1 MFLFIDNYDS
11 FSYNIIQYFQQ
22 LGESPT
28 VVCNDDPRLLE
39 LALDPTLEKVVIS
52 PGPSN
57 PENAG
62 YCLEFLDRLPHHIPV
77 LGVCLGMQCLG
88 HHAGCPV
95 VRGPRVMHGKTSEIE
110 HGGTGLYK
118 GIKSPMTIGRY
129 HSLVVKCS
137 DSHPTLEVTARDDDG
152 EAMSIRY
159 KDRPWVGVQYHP
171 ESILTQ
177 QGMELLANFPS
188 AIVGAHTRARSISP
202 LIEQLADR
210 RDLTDE
216 EAELAFGALMDGELT
231 PAQSGAFLL
240 TLRSKG
246 ETSTEMAAAVRCALE
261 RALPIA
267 GISGDYIDVVGTGGD
282 GKKSFNCSTAT
293 SLYLAGL
300 GYQVLKHGNRAISSS
315 SGAGDVL
322 EKLGYPSAS
331 DAVGVINN
339 LKKDGF
345 AFAFAPHFHPSFKN
359 IGPIRTELGVRTLF
373 NLLGPLINPSRPSH
387 ILLGVAKAELVE
399 VMAEVIACGN
409 YKRAMVLCGNGGYD
423 EATAFGETRVKLIEA
438 GEISE
443 FIFDPLLYDFRA
455 PSSEHELMVETKEEA
470 AEVLVELLHGR
481 GNQAMRDMLT
491 INLSLAIHLLEPS
504 MSMDLCVEK
513 ARHAVN
519 AGVAARV
526 ISHWNSQIIQA

>member
-22 LGESPT
+22 LGETPT
-28 VVCNDDPRLLE
+28 IVCNDDPRLLE
-39 LALDPTLEKVVIS
+39 LAQNPDLEKVVIS

-129 HSLVVKCS
+129 HSLVVKCA
-137 DSHPTLEVTARDDDG
+137 DNHPILDVTARDDDG
-152 EAMSIRY
+152 EAMSIRF

-188 AIVGAHTRARSISP
+188 AIIGTHTRAKSISP
-202 LIEQLADR
+202 LIDQLAER
-210 RDLTDE
+210 KDLNDE
-216 EAELAFGALMDGELT
+216 QAELAFGALMDGELT

-246 ETSTEMAAAVRCALE
+246 ETSIEMAAAVRCALE
-261 RALPIA
+261 RALPISGIA
-267 GISGDYIDVVGTGGD
+267 GDHIDIVGTGGD

-293 SLYLAGL
+293 ALYLAAL

-315 SGAGDVL
+315 SGSGDVL
-322 EKLGYPSAS
+322 ERLGYATAS
-331 DAVGVINN
+331 DAAGVLNN
-339 LKKDGF
+339 LRRDGF

-359 IGPIRTELGVRTLF
+359 IGPIRNELGVRTLF

-387 ILLGVAKAELVE
+387 ILLGVAKPELVDTTAD
-399 VMAEVIACGN
+399 VLARGN
-409 YKRAMVLCGNGGYD
+409 YKRAMVLCGSGGYD
-423 EATAFGETRVKLIEA
+423 EATAFGVTRVKLIDGNEL
-438 GEISE
+438 SE
-443 FIFDPLLYDFRA
+443 FYFNPAEHGFSVPA
-455 PSSEHELMVETKEEA
+455 SEDELIVETKEEA
-470 AEVLVELLHGR
+470 SDVLYDLLHGR
-481 GNQAMRDMLT
+481 GNQAMLDMIA
-491 INLSLAIHLLEPS
+491 INLALAIQLLEPS
-504 MSMDLCVEK
+504 FTMEQCVAK
-513 ARHAVN
+513 ARSAVSS
-519 AGVAARV
+519 GVAARV
-526 ISHWNSQIIQA
+526 IAHWNNQA